1 LTGEEEVD
9 REVVGVARD
18 AKYVSLADPPQPF
31 VYLPLAQNHV
41 PAATLLVR
49 TAGDPAPL
57 AEGVRRSVQRL
68 DPELPLVGLDTVGGF
83 LHAFPSGLRMG
94 SVFLGVFAALALAL
108 TGVGLSGVL
117 AYGVG
122 QRRREI
128 ALRVALGA
136 GRAEVRRLVLSR
148 GLALVGGGLLLGLLA
163 AVPFAKWIERFLV
176 EGDPQDPLPFAVAGV
191 VIALVALAAMLV
203 PARRAMAT
211 DPSLVLRN
219 R

>member
-1 LTGEEEVD
+1 
-9 REVVGVARD
+9 
-18 AKYVSLADPPQPF
+18 VSLADPPQPF

-57 AEGVRRSVQRL
+57 ADRVRQSVQRL
-68 DPELPLVGLDTVGGF
+68 DPELPLVGLDTIGGF

-117 AYGVG
+117 AYGIG
-122 QRRREI
+122 QRRREL

-136 GRAEVRRLVLSR
+136 GRRELRRLVLAR
-148 GLALVGGGLLLGLLA
+148 GFGLVGAGLVVGLAA
-163 AVPFAKWIERFLV
+163 AVPFAHWIERFLV
-176 EGDPQDPLPFAVAGV
+176 EGDPSDPLPFAVAAGV
-191 VIALVALAAMLV
+191 LALVAIAAVLL

-211 DPSLVLRN
+211 DPARVLRD